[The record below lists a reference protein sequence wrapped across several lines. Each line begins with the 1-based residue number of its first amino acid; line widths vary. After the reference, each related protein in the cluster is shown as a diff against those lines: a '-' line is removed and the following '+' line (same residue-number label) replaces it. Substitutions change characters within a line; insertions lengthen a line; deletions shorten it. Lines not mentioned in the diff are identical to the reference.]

1 MSDSSQNL
9 PPITGF
15 EPNGPDEE
23 PGPFAPGQQVEQFA
37 ILREIGRGGMCVV
50 YEARDTQLDRRVAI
64 KALRPSLSQNT
75 SVARRFFRESVLVG
89 NLSHPNIVPVFCQGH
104 ADTGT
109 PYFAMEYVEGQSIA
123 DTVES
128 HGPLEADRAV
138 ELASQACGALDYAH
152 RREIIHRDITPRNIL
167 LAQDDGRARLV
178 DFGVAQ
184 DSSGRW
190 MQTTAHGGPV
200 GTVGFMSPEQ
210 NLGADL
216 DARTDVFSLGLVLY
230 FMLTGRL
237 AWAAEN
243 RAQLALAY
251 QMQTPAPPSRTN
263 PALPRW
269 LDDLV
274 LDMLQVDRERRPSD
288 CRQVLQRLQAGRDQQ
303 IPVAR
308 PHRPAGTIRHRPGPW
323 RRVAMVG
330 LACVLLILAGA
341 GIAAL
346 GLGWPLGPAP
356 PGASGPR
363 QAALTSPELPPPS
376 PETPEPIPG
385 GEPFSPEEPRSPG
398 PPVPQPGQGETSPGE
413 TLASVDDPPGP
424 GKSKGSVG
432 GKSAPKPNTPSGQ
445 GPEEKPK
452 SAALPAEPKAIVLW
466 VYQPDPTEDF
476 ESSRIRSGVTTLE
489 LTRYDPPRL
498 RNYAFDPDKGLVP
511 AGPDQPPDFGLTCN
525 DGRLVL
531 LGLDDD
537 KPGQIRRVDKQP
549 RLPRGMGPARPAFVL
564 KPFTSL
570 FIECRDGGMAQLEV
584 QRVYT
589 GPARD

>member
-1 MSDSSQNL
+1 MSDSNQNL

-15 EPNGPDEE
+15 GPESPGDE
-23 PGPFAPGQQVEQFA
+23 PGPFAPGEQVEQFA

-64 KALRPSLSQNT
+64 KALRPSLSQNV

-89 NLSHPNIVPVFCQGH
+89 NLSHPNIVPIFCQGH
-104 ADTGT
+104 AESGT

-123 DTVES
+123 DFVES
-128 HGPLEADRAV
+128 HGPLEPDRAI
-138 ELASQACGALDYAH
+138 ELACQACGALDYAH

-167 LAQDDGRARLV
+167 LAEDDGRARLV

-184 DSSGRW
+184 DGSGRW

-210 NLGADL
+210 NLGAEL

-251 QMQTPAPPSRTN
+251 QMQTPAPPSRVN
-263 PALPRW
+263 PALPGW

-274 LDMLQVDRERRPSD
+274 LDMLQVDRERRPGD
-288 CRQVLQRLQAGRDQQ
+288 CRQVLQRLRAGRDEQ

-308 PHRPAGTIRHRPGPW
+308 PHRPAGTVRHRPRPW
-323 RRVAMVG
+323 RRAAIVG
-330 LACVLLILAGA
+330 LACMLLLLAGA
-341 GIAAL
+341 GITAL
-346 GLGWPLGPAP
+346 GLGWPSEPSPDGD
-356 PGASGPR
+356 SGPR
-363 QAALTSPELPPPS
+363 QAALVGPDLPIPP
-376 PETPEPIPG
+376 PETPEPTPAG
-385 GEPFSPEEPRSPG
+385 RSAGPAEPDSPAQSSPRPDRENASTG
-398 PPVPQPGQGETSPGE
+398 P
-413 TLASVDDPPGP
+413 LASVDDPPKPPEPQDDAG
-424 GKSKGSVG
+424 GGEAVG
-432 GKSAPKPNTPSGQ
+432 ADQTNSGVS
-445 GPEEKPK
+445 GEKPEP
-452 SAALPAEPKAIVLW
+452 PAPPAKPKAIVLW

-498 RNYAFDPDKGLVP
+498 RTYAFDPDKGLVP
-511 AGPDQPPDFGLTCN
+511 AGPDRAGDFRLTCDN
-525 DGRLVL
+525 GRLVL

-537 KPGQIRRVDKQP
+537 KPGRIRRVDKQP
-549 RLPRGMGPARPAFVL
+549 RLPRGMGPARTAFAL

-570 FIECRDGGMAQLEV
+570 FLQCRDGGMAQIEV

-589 GPARD
+589 TPAGP